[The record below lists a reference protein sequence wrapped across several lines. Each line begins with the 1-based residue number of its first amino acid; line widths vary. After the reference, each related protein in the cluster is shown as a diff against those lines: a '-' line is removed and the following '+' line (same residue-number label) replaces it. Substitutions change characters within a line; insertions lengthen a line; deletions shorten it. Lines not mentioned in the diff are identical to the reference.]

1 MESAWSEGL
10 RPVDDPFPARLPIPF
25 DASLLTIGQY
35 PTTVSVNDLQRVISL
50 MFAFS
55 AIPTQPSVKAMIF
68 H

>member
-1 MESAWSEGL
+1 MS
-10 RPVDDPFPARLPIPF
+10 VQ

-50 MFAFS
+50 MFFFN
-55 AIPTQPSVKAMIF
+55 AIPAQPSVKAMIF

>member
-1 MESAWSEGL
+1 MSVE
-10 RPVDDPFPARLPIPF
+10 

-35 PTTVSVNDLQRVISL
+35 PSVVSPSDLQRVISL
-50 MFAFS
+50 MFFFN